1 MNSKPSHNVLRSLD
15 DAIRSIGTR
24 ASGGIGRRAGFRCL
38 CPSGREGSSPFL
50 RTLINKAKVSNRVL
64 KLLFGLLTVLFSAFL
79 ANSSFAQEG
88 EQEEI
93 NSHSSDLG
101 PDFNGDG
108 YGDIVVGATGERFGD
123 AIRTGAVTIVFGD
136 SDKSFSDSVILHQG
150 LINVFGENE
159 PNDKFGSR
167 TTYGDFNGDGLDDLV
182 ITAPKKDVHGIED
195 AGMIWVLEG
204 IQEGMGVLN
213 IATAFDLSM
222 FSENDF
228 VSPDAQWGEMVSAG
242 DFNGDT
248 FYDLA
253 ISAPNS
259 AIDGKEEVGLCLL
272 YTSPSPRDP
281 KTSRMPSSA

>member
-1 MNSKPSHNVLRSLD
+1 MKSNILVRVNKHIAVFLLRIAVLAIPSFS
-15 DAIRSIGTR
+15 TR

-136 SDKSFSDSVILHQG
+136 SDKSFSDSVFLHKC
-150 LINVFGENE
+150 LINVF
-159 PNDKFGSR
+159 
-167 TTYGDFNGDGLDDLV
+167 
-182 ITAPKKDVHGIED
+182 
-195 AGMIWVLEG
+195 
-204 IQEGMGVLN
+204 
-213 IATAFDLSM
+213 
-222 FSENDF
+222 
-228 VSPDAQWGEMVSAG
+228 
-242 DFNGDT
+242 
-248 FYDLA
+248 
-253 ISAPNS
+253 
-259 AIDGKEEVGLCLL
+259 
-272 YTSPSPRDP
+272 
-281 KTSRMPSSA
+281 